1 MKVWEKIDKVL
12 TGFSGYLTGML
23 LLASTL
29 VLFVNVFLRYI
40 FHSSTTWAEEAIRY
54 AIIWVTFVGA
64 AVCAR
69 RGSHVGI
76 DLFAQALPALGMK
89 IVLAFGQ
96 FISAVFM
103 AFCTFYGWEMF
114 LLMLSTGQKSPAM
127 MMPMAVVYFA
137 MPLGFLL
144 TTIQFIAAGVRI
156 LKTPDSEIKHE
167 QTAEEIDIT
176 RLN

>member
-1 MKVWEKIDKVL
+1 MKVWEKIENVL
-12 TGFSGYLTGML
+12 TGFSGYLTGAL

-54 AIIWVTFVGA
+54 AIIWVTFIGA
-64 AVCAR
+64 SVCAR

-76 DLFAQALPALGMK
+76 DLFAQALPPLGMK

-96 FISAVFM
+96 FISAAFM
-103 AFCTFYGWEMF
+103 AFCTYYGWEMF
-114 LLMLSTGQKSPAM
+114 MLMLSTGQKSPAM
-127 MMPMAVVYFA
+127 LMPMAIVYFA

-144 TTIQFIAAGVRI
+144 TTIEFISAGIRI
-156 LKTPDSEIKHE
+156 LRTSDAEMKHE
-167 QTAEEIDIT
+167 QSADEIDIT